1 VERTILVADD
11 DADVRHMLSLSLQ
24 LEGYDVESVESG
36 EQVLKRLTNGTVPPS
51 LLILDLMMPGLG
63 GMETLRKLQSTQQR
77 PPVLVLSCLTSPD
90 MVVEAMQVGAADYMV
105 KPFENEKLQAHVS
118 RLLGGN
124 GSHVAPRATGSG
136 PTFVASNP
144 KMLKI
149 QDTIRRIAH
158 TDVPVLIHGQS
169 GVGKEVVAR
178 TIHDTSNRRGKPFLK
193 INCAAVPSELLESEM
208 FGYERGAFTGA
219 VTAKPG
225 KFEMADTGTVFLDEI
240 SEMSP
245 SLQAKLL
252 QVLQDSQFSRLGG
265 KSLVHVDARV
275 LAATNAD
282 LDAEMRKGTFR
293 EDLYYRLNVVNI
305 HVPPLR
311 ERMDELEAIALHFWE
326 KYTPHYGRPGM
337 PFPDRLLEAMRQYD
351 WPGNIRELENVVRRA
366 IVLDG
371 TDLVA
376 EELENNA
383 SNRFR
388 KAMKITMGGF
398 AGGSANGLDASSPA
412 GLAHEAHEET
422 HQDSEDVPFAE
433 RVNGLKR
440 KAEKDAILQALN
452 RTNWNRK
459 EAAKLLNLSYKSLL
473 YRIKV
478 LGLAS

>member
-1 VERTILVADD
+1 METKILVADD
-11 DADVRHMLSLSLQ
+11 DADLRHMVSLSLQ
-24 LEGYDVESVESG
+24 LEGYEVESVENG
-36 EQVLKRLTNGTVPPS
+36 EQVLKRMKDSAGAPS
-51 LLILDLMMPGLG
+51 LLILDLVMPGLG
-63 GMETLRKLQSTQQR
+63 GIETLRKLRSTQQR
-77 PPVLVLSCLTSPD
+77 CPVLVLSCLTSPD
-90 MVVEAMQVGAADYMV
+90 MVVEAMRVGASDYMV
-105 KPFENEKLQAHVS
+105 KPFENEKLAEHVS
-118 RLLGGN
+118 RLLAGN
-124 GSHVAPRATGSG
+124 AVHVAPKSTGGS
-136 PTFVASNP
+136 PAFVASNP

-158 TDVPVLIHGQS
+158 ADVPVLIHGQS

-193 INCAAVPSELLESEM
+193 INCAAVPSDLLESEM

-219 VTAKPG
+219 VNSKPG

-245 SLQAKLL
+245 ALQAKLL

-282 LDAEMRKGTFR
+282 LDVEMKKGTFR

-311 ERMDELEAIALHFWE
+311 ERMDELEAIAGHFWE
-326 KYTPHYGRPGM
+326 KYAPHYGRPGM
-337 PFPDRLLEAMRQYD
+337 VLPPRLLEAMRQYD

-376 EELENNA
+376 EELENSVNT
-383 SNRFR
+383 RFR
-388 KAMKITMGGF
+388 KSMKVVIGGPGSSS
-398 AGGSANGLDASSPA
+398 GGGQAD
-412 GLAHEAHEET
+412 ET
-422 HQDSEDVPFAE
+422 TTDISFSEH
-433 RVNGLKR
+433 VNGLKR

-459 EAAKLLNLSYKSLL
+459 EAARLLNISYKSLL

-478 LGLAS
+478 LHLAS

>member
-1 VERTILVADD
+1 MTDRKILVADD
-11 DADVRHMLSLSLQ
+11 DADMRHMVSLSLQ
-24 LEGYDVESVESG
+24 LEGYDVESFENG
-36 EQVLKRLTNGTVPPS
+36 EQVLNRMANGAMSPS
-51 LLILDLMMPGLG
+51 LLILDLLMPGLG
-63 GMETLRKLQSTQQR
+63 GMETLRKLQSNQQR
-77 PPVLVLSCLTSPD
+77 CPVLVLSCLNSPD

-105 KPFENEKLQAHVS
+105 KPFENEKLQARVS
-118 RLLGGN
+118 RLLGGK
-124 GSHVAPRATGSG
+124 GSQIVPRAAGG
-136 PTFVASNP
+136 PAFVASNP

-158 TDVPVLIHGQS
+158 ADVPVLIHGQS

-178 TIHDTSNRRGKPFLK
+178 TIHETSNRRGKPFLK

-219 VTAKPG
+219 VTSKPG

-265 KSLVHVDARV
+265 KSLIHVDARV

-282 LDAEMRKGTFR
+282 LDTEMRKGTFR

-311 ERMDELEAIALHFWE
+311 DRMDELEAIAAHFWQ
-326 KYTPHYGRPGM
+326 KYAPHYGRPGM
-337 PFPDRLLEAMRQYD
+337 QLPARLLEAMRQYD

-376 EELENNA
+376 EELEQNA

-388 KAMKITMGGF
+388 RTMKVSMGEA
-398 AGGSANGLDASSPA
+398 AGGAANGSVN
-412 GLAHEAHEET
+412 ETEET
-422 HQDSEDVPFAE
+422 EEVPFAE

-440 KAEKDAILQALN
+440 KAEKDAILAALN

-459 EAAKLLNLSYKSLL
+459 EAAKLLNISYKSLL